1 MTVRFRPMN
10 ICLTVLLA
18 VLVAL
23 PGCILIRSTEH
34 RISVNDDGTGEAVL
48 RLVDLRSDEMADS
61 LVQRD
66 FRIMMSSYERESE
79 GEFSRQGRTIT
90 DKKLY
95 TRADTLY
102 AEIAYT
108 FTNLQAIEGLHV
120 TDAEMYVVV
129 PATRH
134 VVRTNG
140 LVEPW
145 AGDARRIVWKRDA
158 RRLLYQITEN
168 SLPASASLA
177 RYYRTLE

>member
-1 MTVRFRPMN
+1 MTLRFRQIN
-10 ICLTVLLA
+10 IRLTVLLA
-18 VLVAL
+18 VLLGL

-34 RISVNDDGTGEAVL
+34 RISVNNDGTGEAVL
-48 RLVDLRSDEMADS
+48 RLIDLRSDELADS

-66 FRIMMSSYERESE
+66 FRIMMSSYEKE
-79 GEFSRQGRTIT
+79 GEAEFSRQGRTIT
-90 DKKLY
+90 AKKLY

-102 AEIAYT
+102 AEIGYT
-108 FTNLQAIEGLHV
+108 FANLQAIEGLHV
-120 TDAEMYVVV
+120 TDTEIYVVV

-140 LVEPW
+140 QIEPW
-145 AGDARRIVWKRDA
+145 TGDAKRILWKRDA

-168 SLPASASLA
+168 SLPSSASLA

>member
-1 MTVRFRPMN
+1 MTVRFRLKN
-10 ICLTVLLA
+10 ILPTVLLTVLI
-18 VLVAL
+18 AL

-48 RLVDLRSDEMADS
+48 RLIDLRSDETADS

-66 FRIMMSSYERESE
+66 FRIMMSSYEKE
-79 GEFSRQGRTIT
+79 GEKEFSRQGRTIT
-90 DKKLY
+90 GKKLY

-102 AEIAYT
+102 AEITYMFA
-108 FTNLQAIEGLHV
+108 NLQAIEGLHV
-120 TDAEMYVVV
+120 SDTEVYVVV

-140 LVEPW
+140 EVESW
-145 AGDARRIVWKRDA
+145 TGDAKRIVWKPGV